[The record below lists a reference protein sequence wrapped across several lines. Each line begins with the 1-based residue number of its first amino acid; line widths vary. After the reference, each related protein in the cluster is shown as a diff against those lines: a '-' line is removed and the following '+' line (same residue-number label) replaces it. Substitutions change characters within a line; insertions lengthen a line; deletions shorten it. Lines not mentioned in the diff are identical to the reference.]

1 LENIRLE
8 QILIIGG
15 FVLLL
20 LNRLGRRRSRG
31 KQASGG
37 GAGPGSWWQRYGD
50 FVALGMVAA
59 GLVGMMVQK

>member
-1 LENIRLE
+1 MENIRLE
-8 QILIIGG
+8 QILTLGG

-20 LNRLGRRRSRG
+20 LNHLGRRRRRG

-37 GAGPGSWWQRYGD
+37 GAGLGFWWRRYGD

-59 GLVGMMVQK
+59 GLVGMMLQK

>member
-8 QILIIGG
+8 QILTLGG

-20 LNRLGRRRSRG
+20 LNRMGRRRNRG
-31 KQASGG
+31 KQDSGG
-37 GAGPGSWWQRYGD
+37 GAGLGSWWRRYGD

-59 GLVGMMVQK
+59 GLVGLVVQK

>member
-1 LENIRLE
+1 MENLRLE
-8 QILIIGG
+8 HFLTIGG

-20 LNRLGRRRSRG
+20 LNHLGRRRSRG
-31 KQASGG
+31 KQATGG
-37 GAGPGSWWQRYGD
+37 GAGLGSWWRRYGD

>member
-1 LENIRLE
+1 MENIRLE

-31 KQASGG
+31 KQASGR

>member
-1 LENIRLE
+1 LENLGLE
-8 QILIIGG
+8 QILTIGG

-20 LNRLGRRRSRG
+20 LNHLGRRRSRRKG
-31 KQASGG
+31 ATGG
-37 GAGPGSWWQRYGD
+37 GAGLSAWWWRYGD

>member
-1 LENIRLE
+1 LE
-8 QILIIGG
+8 QILTLGG

-37 GAGPGSWWQRYGD
+37 GPGPGSWWWRYGD

>member
-8 QILIIGG
+8 QILTLGG

-20 LNRLGRRRSRG
+20 LNHLGRRSRG
-31 KQASGG
+31 KQAAGK
-37 GAGPGSWWQRYGD
+37 GAGLGSWWRRYGD

-59 GLVGMMVQK
+59 GLVGMMLQK